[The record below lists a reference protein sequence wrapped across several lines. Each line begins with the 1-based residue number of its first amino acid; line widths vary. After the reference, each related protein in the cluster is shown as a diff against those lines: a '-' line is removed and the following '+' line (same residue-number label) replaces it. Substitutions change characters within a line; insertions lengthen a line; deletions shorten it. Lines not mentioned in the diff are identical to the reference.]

1 MLMSNNYCALKQKPK
16 ACKKNLGISRINMP
30 QINSPHDFKRYK
42 KLLKNKLNLSSTM
55 KQVPLS
61 EPIFASQKEIHMQ
74 KARAIAKAMNRKTKK
89 NNTSKNN
96 TSKNKS
102 KNKMMPILLLRDKK
116 GNYLVVDGHH
126 RWLAHHFLNRRR
138 KTNKASKA
146 KKAKK
151 HTMRSYVTN
160 VDKLLKGF
168 KKINQTL
175 RRDKHHFHKKH
186 TFE

>member
-42 KLLKNKLNLSSTM
+42 NLLKNKLNLSSTM

-89 NNTSKNN
+89 KNT
-96 TSKNKS
+96 S

-138 KTNKASKA
+138 KTNKTN
-146 KKAKK
+146 KAKK

>member
-42 KLLKNKLNLSSTM
+42 QLLKNKLNLCSTM

-74 KARAIAKAMNRKTKK
+74 KARAIAKAMTRKTK
-89 NNTSKNN
+89 KNN

-126 RWLAHHFLNRRR
+126 RWLAHHFLNRRN

>member
-1 MLMSNNYCALKQKPK
+1 MSNNYCALKQKPK

-42 KLLKNKLNLSSTM
+42 NLLKNKLNLSSTM

-89 NNTSKNN
+89 KNT
-96 TSKNKS
+96 S

-138 KTNKASKA
+138 KTNKTN
-146 KKAKK
+146 KAKK

>member
-1 MLMSNNYCALKQKPK
+1 
-16 ACKKNLGISRINMP
+16 
-30 QINSPHDFKRYK
+30 
-42 KLLKNKLNLSSTM
+42 
-55 KQVPLS
+55 
-61 EPIFASQKEIHMQ
+61 MQ

-89 NNTSKNN
+89 KNTSKNN

-146 KKAKK
+146 KK

>member
-42 KLLKNKLNLSSTM
+42 NLLKNKLNLSSTM
-55 KQVPLS
+55 KQVSLS

-89 NNTSKNN
+89 KNT
-96 TSKNKS
+96 S

-138 KTNKASKA
+138 KTNKTN
-146 KKAKK
+146 KAKK

>member
-1 MLMSNNYCALKQKPK
+1 MLMSNNYCALKQQPK

-42 KLLKNKLNLSSTM
+42 KVLKNKLNLRSTM
-55 KQVPLS
+55 KHVSLN

-74 KARAIAKAMNRKTKK
+74 KARGIAKAMNMKEKK
-89 NNTSKNN
+89 NK
-96 TSKNKS
+96 TSKNKI
-102 KNKMMPILLLRDKK
+102 MPILLLRDKK

-126 RWLAHHFLNRRR
+126 RWLAHHFINRRR
-138 KTNKASKA
+138 KTNKSNKV
-146 KKAKK
+146 KKY
-151 HTMRSYVTN
+151 TMRSYVTN